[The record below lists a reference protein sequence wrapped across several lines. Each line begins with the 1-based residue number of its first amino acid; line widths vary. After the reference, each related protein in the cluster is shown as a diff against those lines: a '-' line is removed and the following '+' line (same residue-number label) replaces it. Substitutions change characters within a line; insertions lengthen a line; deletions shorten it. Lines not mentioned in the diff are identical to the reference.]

1 MLRKLI
7 MEKNKKGWIISLIV
21 LDILL
26 VFCIVFLY
34 IYTKNIDSNSSSPII
49 VEDDGHTTIYI
60 VSHLSN
66 KLFFYLYSLVLI
78 TIDLIIL
85 TVILVM
91 EYIRNKKIKL
101 KNGIIITVLSNTII
115 TILLFQHMILF
126 MLILNIVIIII
137 FLVKCLLKIKLNRII

>member
-1 MLRKLI
+1 
-7 MEKNKKGWIISLIV
+7 MEKNKNKKKCIICLIV

-34 IYTKNIDSNSSSPII
+34 IYTKNIDNNSSSPTI

-85 TVILVM
+85 TAILVM
-91 EYIRNKKIKL
+91 GCIKDEKIKL
-101 KNGIIITVLSNTII
+101 KNGIVITVLSNTII
-115 TILLFQHMILF
+115 TILLIPPMILF
-126 MLILNIVIIII
+126 TLILNIVIIII
-137 FLVKCLLKIKLNRII
+137 FLVKYLLERKLNRIKK

>member
-1 MLRKLI
+1 
-7 MEKNKKGWIISLIV
+7 MEKNKKGWIICLIV

-34 IYTKNIDSNSSSPII
+34 IYTKNIDANSSTPII
-49 VEDDGHTTIYI
+49 VENDGYTTIYI

-91 EYIRNKKIKL
+91 GYIKNKKIKL
-101 KNGIIITVLSNTII
+101 KNGIIITVLCNTII
-115 TILLFQHMILF
+115 TILLFPPMILF
-126 MLILNIVIIII
+126 TLMLNIVIIII
-137 FLVKCLLKIKLNRII
+137 FLVKYLLEKN